1 MDLTGS
7 QPTSLS
13 SHQKRP
19 QRPCPPPQL
28 IAHFLRLAEGL
39 SPSLTLHRLAIPISQ
54 NPTTCSAS
62 RHSDLPDPRSSIF
75 PSLFPSS
82 IVQVKKKK
90 APSNTKQGLA
100 NARARPPAS
109 PRTLTIA
116 VATQC
121 SALTH
126 LPRPSISRITR
137 PTSVRPSSPS
147 QENTVVW
154 RSVAAAA
161 ALSSSVGQTSRNHHT
176 LTQIH
181 RLTDRAVPA
190 GRSLIGRRGMFAPFV
205 GPMRGWCMCYF
216 LIVSSLDL
224 STLFPIAAT
233 KIKLVGGF
241 H

>member
-13 SHQKRP
+13 SHPKRP

-90 APSNTKQGLA
+90 SAVKHQARSGQRPRAPTRQPAHSDDSRCYSVLCPYSSSTAIYLA
-100 NARARPPAS
+100 HHEAEVRS
-109 PRTLTIA
+109 PMVPESREHRR
-116 VATQC
+116 VAQRR
-121 SALTH
+121 S
-126 LPRPSISRITR
+126 S
-137 PTSVRPSSPS
+137 SSPFIVRRADQ
-147 QENTVVW
+147 QEPP
-154 RSVAAAA
+154 
-161 ALSSSVGQTSRNHHT
+161 HT
-176 LTQIH
+176 D
-181 RLTDRAVPA
+181 TD
-190 GRSLIGRRGMFAPFV
+190 S
-205 GPMRGWCMCYF
+205 
-216 LIVSSLDL
+216 
-224 STLFPIAAT
+224 
-233 KIKLVGGF
+233 
-241 H
+241 